1 MFTSPL
7 LFEKLGWKGVA
18 SATPNFMM
26 WAGVPFF
33 AGCVLYNALAGE
45 AGQGRAGQGSFEGFS
60 RVEPW
65 G

>member
-45 AGQGRAGQGSFEGFS
+45 PGRGRAGQGSF
-60 RVEPW
+60 
-65 G
+65 